1 MAFLP
6 KRNSY
11 SIEYKINVL
20 EHYFKTGGDR
30 VVGNKAETAAYFK
43 IGKKTVHRW
52 DFTNLHYLYGIIT
65 GNMLKIKSMLLW

>member
-43 IGKKTVHRW
+43 IGKKTVHR
-52 DFTNLHYLYGIIT
+52 
-65 GNMLKIKSMLLW
+65 